1 MAALNFTEQEKQR
14 LDEIVTMCEEQLDD
28 DSESIITN
36 ERYNYIAELKA
47 AAVVKGQTGLTTSDK
62 IDRIVTNRFLALPI
76 FAAVMFLVY
85 YIAIDSL
92 GTIVTD
98 FTNDTLFGEWIQP
111 WVQEQLEAAG
121 TEDWLVSL
129 VVDGIIGGIG
139 APIGFAPQMAI
150 VFLLLSFLEDC
161 GYMARVAFIMDRF
174 FRQFGMSGKSF
185 IPLLISSGC
194 GVPGIMASRTIENE
208 KDRRLTIMTTTF
220 IPCSAKLPVIALL
233 SGAIMG
239 GEWYMAPLM
248 YFVGFFA
255 VVTSCIILKKSELFA
270 GDPAPFVMELPP
282 YHFPAAKNL
291 FLHTWERVAG
301 FLKKAGTV
309 IFLCCVAMWFLA
321 SFGMVEGSLELVEE
335 TEQSFMAVIGNGLA
349 PIFAPL
355 GFATWQA
362 VAAAFSGFVAKEA
375 IVSTMAI
382 LVGLAEATEE
392 EPDLWQAVMAM
403 FPNAVAAFTFL
414 VFNLLDSPCLAAIST
429 MGQEMN
435 SKKWTIATI
444 LFQNLYAYSVCLV
457 VYQFGRVL
465 VGGEAFDA
473 GTAVAA
479 FFAVGFIYLLFRPA
493 KKGGKNV
500 LSVEA

>member
-1 MAALNFTEQEKQR
+1 
-14 LDEIVTMCEEQLDD
+14 
-28 DSESIITN
+28 
-36 ERYNYIAELKA
+36 
-47 AAVVKGQTGLTTSDK
+47 
-62 IDRIVTNRFLALPI
+62 
-76 FAAVMFLVY
+76 
-85 YIAIDSL
+85 
-92 GTIVTD
+92 
-98 FTNDTLFGEWIQP
+98 
-111 WVQEQLEAAG
+111 
-121 TEDWLVSL
+121 
-129 VVDGIIGGIG
+129 
-139 APIGFAPQMAI
+139 
-150 VFLLLSFLEDC
+150 
-161 GYMARVAFIMDRF
+161 
-174 FRQFGMSGKSF
+174 
-185 IPLLISSGC
+185 
-194 GVPGIMASRTIENE
+194 
-208 KDRRLTIMTTTF
+208 
-220 IPCSAKLPVIALL
+220 
-233 SGAIMG
+233 
-239 GEWYMAPLM
+239 
-248 YFVGFFA
+248 
-255 VVTSCIILKKSELFA
+255 
-270 GDPAPFVMELPP
+270 
-282 YHFPAAKNL
+282 
-291 FLHTWERVAG
+291 
-301 FLKKAGTV
+301 
-309 IFLCCVAMWFLA
+309 
-321 SFGMVEGSLELVEE
+321 
-335 TEQSFMAVIGNGLA
+335 MAVIGNSLA

-429 MGQEMN
+429 MGKEMN

-479 FFAVGFIYLLFRPA
+479 LFAVGFIYLLFRPA